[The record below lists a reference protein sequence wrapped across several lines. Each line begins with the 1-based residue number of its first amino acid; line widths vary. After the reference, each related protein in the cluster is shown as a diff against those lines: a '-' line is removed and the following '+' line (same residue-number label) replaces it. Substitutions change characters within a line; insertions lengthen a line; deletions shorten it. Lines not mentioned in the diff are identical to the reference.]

1 MMERTLVRQP
11 GPVRQAVSLFRD
23 RFGTGPVLC
32 ASAPGRV
39 NLIGEHTDYN
49 GGPVL
54 PFAIDRR
61 TAVAGSED
69 EGWTVVSQVDG
80 TMRVIDP
87 DHPEPDSWTAYVGG
101 VIRVLQAR
109 GLAPPGARLAV
120 ASSVP
125 IGAGLSSSAALTVAT
140 ARMLVGLTGRR
151 LSPASLA
158 DIAYRAEHDE
168 VGVRCGRMDQIV
180 SAQARPGHAML
191 LETASGAI
199 THVPFDHTVWLFD
212 TGVRHRLAD
221 GQYNRRRE
229 ECEVALRLAREQG
242 QSADHLGGIAV
253 SELEALVHAI
263 PAPWSLRL
271 RHVVSETA
279 RTRVAAR
286 ALARHDQGEL
296 GRLLVEGHE
305 SLRRDFESSC
315 PEADYLVESA
325 LQYGALG
332 ARLTGGGWGGA
343 VVVLLPPDRAAR
355 SVGEIQERFRQAFGS
370 VPVAWSTKA
379 RGGVRREKFGL

>member
-1 MMERTLVRQP
+1 MERSIVRQP
-11 GPVRQAVSLFRD
+11 GPVRHATSLFRD
-23 RFGTGPVLC
+23 RFGREPVLC

-39 NLIGEHTDYN
+39 NLLGEHTDYN

-61 TAVAGSED
+61 TAVAVSADED
-69 EGWTVVSQVDG
+69 WTVASQVDG
-80 TMRVIDP
+80 TMRVLDP
-87 DHPEPDSWTAYVGG
+87 DHLEPDSWTAYIGG
-101 VIRVLQAR
+101 VVRVLRAR
-109 GLAPPGARLAV
+109 GLAPAGARLAV

-140 ARMLVGLTGRR
+140 ARALVGLAGHR
-151 LSPASLA
+151 LPPAALA
-158 DIAYRAEHDE
+158 DVAYRAEHDE

-191 LETASGAI
+191 IETASGAI
-199 THVPFDHTVWLFD
+199 THVPFDHSVWLLD
-212 TGVRHRLAD
+212 TGVRHRLTD

-229 ECEVALRLAREQG
+229 ECEVALRLVREQG
-242 QSADHLGGIAV
+242 LGVDHLGGIAV
-253 SELEALVHAI
+253 SELEALVHVI

-279 RTRVAAR
+279 RTREAAR
-286 ALARHDQGEL
+286 ALARHDLGEL

-325 LQYGALG
+325 VRHGALG
-332 ARLTGGGWGGA
+332 ARLTGAGWGGA
-343 VVVLLPPDRAAR
+343 VVVLLPLDRAAR
-355 SVGEIQERFRQAFGS
+355 SLGEIQEDFRQASGRI
-370 VPVAWSTKA
+370 PVAWSTKA
-379 RGGVRREKFGL
+379 RGGVRRNSFAD

>member
-1 MMERTLVRQP
+1 MERTVVRQP
-11 GPVRQAVSLFRD
+11 GPVRQAISLFRD
-23 RFGTGPVLC
+23 RLGGGPVLC

-39 NLIGEHTDYN
+39 NLLGEHTDYN
-49 GGPVL
+49 GGPVM

-61 TAVAGSED
+61 TAVAGTED

-80 TMRVIDP
+80 TVRAIDP

-101 VIRVLQAR
+101 VVRVLQAQ
-109 GLAPPGARLAV
+109 GLAPAGARLAV

-140 ARMLVGLTGRR
+140 VRALVGLTGRR
-151 LSPASLA
+151 VPPAALA

-191 LETASGAI
+191 IETASGAI
-199 THVPFDHTVWLFD
+199 THVPFDHAVWLID
-212 TGVRHRLAD
+212 TGIRHRLTD
-221 GQYNRRRE
+221 GQYNQRRE
-229 ECEVALRLAREQG
+229 ECEVALRLVREQG
-242 QSADHLGGIAV
+242 HGAAHLGEIEV
-253 SELEALVHAI
+253 SELASLVRAI

-279 RTRVAAR
+279 RTREAAR
-286 ALARHDQGEL
+286 ALARHDHGEL

-315 PEADYLVESA
+315 PEADYLVQSA
-325 LQYGALG
+325 VQSGALG

-343 VVVLLPPDRAAR
+343 VVVLPPPDRAAR
-355 SVGEIQERFRQAFGS
+355 AVGEIQERFRQAFGR

-379 RGGVRREKFGL
+379 RGGVRRENFAP

>member
-1 MMERTLVRQP
+1 MERSVVVQP
-11 GPVRQAVSLFRD
+11 GPVRQAISLFRE
-23 RFGTGPVLC
+23 RFGSGPVLC

-87 DHPEPDSWTAYVGG
+87 DHLEPESWTAYVGG
-101 VIRVLQAR
+101 VIRVLRAR
-109 GLAPPGARLAV
+109 GLAPAGARLAV

-140 ARMLVGLTGRR
+140 ARALVGLTGHR
-151 LSPASLA
+151 LPPAALA

-168 VGVRCGRMDQIV
+168 VGMRCGRMDQIV

-191 LETASGAI
+191 IETASGAI
-199 THVPFDHTVWLFD
+199 TQVPFDHTVWVFD
-212 TGVRHRLAD
+212 TGIRHRLTD

-242 QSADHLGGIAV
+242 HGAAHLGEIAV
-253 SELEALVHAI
+253 SELAQLVSAI
-263 PAPWSLRL
+263 PAPWGLRL

-279 RTRVAAR
+279 RTREAAR
-286 ALARHDQGEL
+286 ALARHDHGEL

-325 LQYGALG
+325 LQHGALG
-332 ARLTGGGWGGA
+332 TRLTGGGWGGA

-355 SVGEIQERFRQAFGS
+355 SVGEIQERFRQAFGR
-370 VPVAWSTKA
+370 VPLAWSTKA
-379 RGGVRREKFGL
+379 RGGVRREKFAL

>member
-1 MMERTLVRQP
+1 MERSVVRQA
-11 GPVRQAVSLFRD
+11 GPVRQAISLFRD
-23 RFGTGPVLC
+23 RFGSEPVLC
-32 ASAPGRV
+32 ASAPGRI
-39 NLIGEHTDYN
+39 NLLGEHTDYN

-61 TAVAGSED
+61 TAVAATED

-80 TMRVIDP
+80 TVRAIDP
-87 DHPEPDSWTAYVGG
+87 TRPEPGSWTAYIGG
-101 VIRVLQAR
+101 VVRVLQAR
-109 GLAPPGARLAV
+109 GLAPAGARLAV

-125 IGAGLSSSAALTVAT
+125 IGAGLSSSAALTVAA
-140 ARMLVGLTGRR
+140 ARSLVGLTGRR
-151 LSPASLA
+151 LSPAALA

-191 LETASGAI
+191 IETASGAI
-199 THVPFDHTVWLFD
+199 SHVPFDHSVWLLD

-229 ECEVALRLAREQG
+229 ECEVALRLVREQG
-242 QSADHLGGIAV
+242 LGTDHLAGIAA
-253 SELEALVHAI
+253 SELEALVRAI

-279 RTRVAAR
+279 RTREAAR
-286 ALARHDQGEL
+286 ALARHDLGEL

-315 PEADYLVESA
+315 PEADHLVESA
-325 LQYGALG
+325 MQHGALG
-332 ARLTGGGWGGA
+332 ARLTGAGWGGA
-343 VVVLLPPDRAAR
+343 VVVLFPPDRAAP
-355 SVGEIQERFRQAFGS
+355 STGEIQERFRQAFGR
-370 VPVAWSTKA
+370 VPMAWAAKA
-379 RGGVRREKFGL
+379 RGGVRREKIAL

>member
-1 MMERTLVRQP
+1 MERSVVRQP
-11 GPVRQAVSLFRD
+11 GPVRQAISLFRE
-23 RFGTGPVLC
+23 RFGSAPVLC

-54 PFAIDRR
+54 PFAIDGR

-80 TMRVIDP
+80 TVRAIDP
-87 DHPEPDSWTAYVGG
+87 DHPEPDSWTAYVSG
-101 VIRVLQAR
+101 VIRVLRALR
-109 GLAPPGARLAV
+109 LAPAGARLAV
-120 ASSVP
+120 ASSLP

-140 ARMLVGLTGRR
+140 ARALVGLAGRR
-151 LSPASLA
+151 IPPAALA

-191 LETASGAI
+191 IETSSGAI
-199 THVPFDHTVWLFD
+199 THVPFDHAVWLID
-212 TGVRHRLAD
+212 TGIRHRLTD

-229 ECEVALRLAREQG
+229 ECEVALRLVREQG
-242 QSADHLGGIAV
+242 HGADQLGGIDV
-253 SELEALVHAI
+253 SELDALVRAI

-279 RTRVAAR
+279 RTREAAR
-286 ALARHDQGEL
+286 ALARHDLGEL

-315 PEADYLVESA
+315 AEADHLVESA
-325 LQYGALG
+325 LRSGAHG

-343 VVVLLPPDRAAR
+343 VVVLLPPDLAAR
-355 SVGEIQERFRQAFGS
+355 AVGEIQERFRQAFGRI
-370 VPVAWSTKA
+370 PVAWSTKA
-379 RGGVRREKFGL
+379 RGGVRREKFAL

>member
-1 MMERTLVRQP
+1 MERMVVRQP
-11 GPVRQAVSLFRD
+11 GPVRQATSLFRD
-23 RFGTGPVLC
+23 RFGSGPVLC

-39 NLIGEHTDYN
+39 NLLGEHTDYN

-61 TAVAGSED
+61 TAVAASED

-80 TMRVIDP
+80 TMRAIDP
-87 DHPEPDSWTAYVGG
+87 DHPEPDSWTAYIGG
-101 VIRVLQAR
+101 VVRVLRAR
-109 GLAPPGARLAV
+109 GLAPAGARLAV

-140 ARMLVGLTGRR
+140 ARALVGLAGGR
-151 LSPASLA
+151 LPPAVLA

-191 LETASGAI
+191 IETGSGAI
-199 THVPFDHTVWLFD
+199 THVPFDHSVWLLD
-212 TGVRHRLAD
+212 TGIRHRLTD

-229 ECEVALRLAREQG
+229 ECEVALRLVREQG
-242 QSADHLGGIAV
+242 QGVDHLGGIAM
-253 SELEALVHAI
+253 SELATLLRVI
-263 PAPWSLRL
+263 PAPWGLRL

-279 RTRVAAR
+279 RTREAAR
-286 ALARHDQGEL
+286 ALARHDLGEM

-325 LQYGALG
+325 LGHGALG
-332 ARLTGGGWGGA
+332 ARLTGAGWGGT
-343 VVVLLPPDRAAR
+343 VVVLLPIDHAVR
-355 SVGEIQERFRQAFGS
+355 SVGEIQERFRQAFGR
-370 VPVAWSTKA
+370 VPMAWATKA
-379 RGGVRREKFGL
+379 RGGVRREKLAP

>member
-1 MMERTLVRQP
+1 MERSVVRHP
-11 GPVRQAVSLFRD
+11 EPVREAISLFRD
-23 RFGTGPVLC
+23 RFASAPVLC

-54 PFAIDRR
+54 PFAIDGR

-69 EGWTVVSQVDG
+69 EGWTIVSQVDG
-80 TMRVIDP
+80 TVRAIDP
-87 DHPEPDSWTAYVGG
+87 DHPEPESWTAYIGG
-101 VIRVLQAR
+101 VIRVLRAQR
-109 GLAPPGARLAV
+109 LAPAGARLAV

-140 ARMLVGLTGRR
+140 ARALVGLAGRR
-151 LSPASLA
+151 IPPAALA

-191 LETASGAI
+191 IETASGAI
-199 THVPFDHTVWLFD
+199 THVPVDHAVWLID
-212 TGVRHRLAD
+212 TGIRHRLAD

-229 ECEVALRLAREQG
+229 ECEVALRLVREQG
-242 QSADHLGGIAV
+242 HGVDQLGGIDV
-253 SELEALVHAI
+253 SELDALVRAI

-279 RTRVAAR
+279 RTREAAR
-286 ALARHDQGEL
+286 ALARHDLGEL

-315 PEADYLVESA
+315 TEADYLVESA
-325 LQYGALG
+325 LQCGAHG

-343 VVVLLPPDRAAR
+343 VVVLLPPDLAAR
-355 SVGEIQERFRQAFGS
+355 AVGEIQGRFRQTFGR
-370 VPVAWSTKA
+370 VPLAWSTKA
-379 RGGVRREKFGL
+379 RGGVRREKFAL

>member
-1 MMERTLVRQP
+1 MERSIVRQP
-11 GPVRQAVSLFRD
+11 GPVRQAASLFRD
-23 RFGTGPVLC
+23 RFGNEPVLC

-39 NLIGEHTDYN
+39 NLLGEHTDYN

-80 TMRVIDP
+80 TVRAIDP
-87 DHPEPDSWTAYVGG
+87 DHPEPDSWTAYIGG
-101 VIRVLQAR
+101 VIRVLRALR
-109 GLAPPGARLAV
+109 LAPAGARLAV

-140 ARMLVGLTGRR
+140 ARALVGLAGRR
-151 LSPASLA
+151 LPPAALA

-191 LETASGAI
+191 IETASGAI
-199 THVPFDHTVWLFD
+199 THVPFDHSVWLLD

-229 ECEVALRLAREQG
+229 ECEVALRLVREQG
-242 QSADHLGGIAV
+242 LGVDHLGEIAE

-279 RTRVAAR
+279 RTREAAR
-286 ALARHDQGEL
+286 ALARHDLVEL

-315 PEADYLVESA
+315 PEADFLVESA
-325 LQYGALG
+325 LQSGALG

-355 SVGEIQERFRQAFGS
+355 AVGEIQERFHQDFGGA
-370 VPVAWSTKA
+370 PVAWSTKA
-379 RGGVRREKFGL
+379 RGGVRREKVDL

>member
-1 MMERTLVRQP
+1 VRQP
-11 GPVRQAVSLFRD
+11 GPVRQAASLFRD
-23 RFGTGPVLC
+23 RFGSGPVLC

-39 NLIGEHTDYN
+39 NLLGEHTDYN

-69 EGWTVVSQVDG
+69 GAWTIVSQVDG
-80 TMRVIDP
+80 TVRAIDP
-87 DHPEPDSWTAYVGG
+87 DHPEPDSWTAYIGG
-101 VIRVLQAR
+101 VIRVLRALR
-109 GLAPPGARLAV
+109 LAPTGARLAV

-140 ARMLVGLTGRR
+140 ARALVGLTGRR
-151 LSPASLA
+151 LPPAALA

-180 SAQARPGHAML
+180 SAQGRPGHAML
-191 LETASGAI
+191 IETASGAI
-199 THVPFDHTVWLFD
+199 SHVPFDHSVWLLD

-229 ECEVALRLAREQG
+229 ECEVALRLVREQG
-242 QSADHLGGIAV
+242 VGVEHLGGIAV
-253 SELEALVHAI
+253 SELEALVRAI

-271 RHVVSETA
+271 RHVVSETE
-279 RTRVAAR
+279 RTREAAR
-286 ALARHDQGEL
+286 ALARHDLGEL
-296 GRLLVEGHE
+296 GGLLVEGHE

-315 PEADYLVESA
+315 PEADYLVELA
-325 LQYGALG
+325 MQHGALG
-332 ARLTGGGWGGA
+332 AKLTGAGWGGA
-343 VVVLLPPDRAAR
+343 VVVLLPPDRAAPTI
-355 SVGEIQERFRQAFGS
+355 GEIQGRFRQAFGR
-370 VPVAWSTKA
+370 VPMAWATKA
-379 RGGVRREKFGL
+379 REGVRREKLAL

>member
-1 MMERTLVRQP
+1 MRQP
-11 GPVRQAVSLFRD
+11 GPARQAASLFQEH
-23 RFGTGPVLC
+23 FGPGPVQC

-39 NLIGEHTDYN
+39 NLLGEHTDYN

-61 TAVAGSED
+61 TAVAASED
-69 EGWTVVSQVDG
+69 EGWAVVSQVDG
-80 TMRVIDP
+80 TLRVFDP
-87 DHPEPDSWTAYVGG
+87 DRPEPDSWTAYIGG
-101 VIRVLQAR
+101 VVRVLRAR
-109 GLAPPGARLAV
+109 RLAPAGARLAV

-140 ARMLVGLTGRR
+140 ARALLGLTGRR
-151 LSPASLA
+151 LPPAALA

-191 LETASGAI
+191 IETASGAI

-212 TGVRHRLAD
+212 TGVRHRLTD

-229 ECEVALRLAREQG
+229 ECEVALRLAQEQG
-242 QSADHLGGIAV
+242 QGADDLGGIAV
-253 SELEALVHAI
+253 SEVEALVRAI

-279 RTRVAAR
+279 RTREAAR
-286 ALARHDQGEL
+286 ALARHDHGEL

-305 SLRRDFESSC
+305 SLRRDFESSF

-325 LQYGALG
+325 LQHGALG
-332 ARLTGGGWGGA
+332 ARLTGAGWGGA

-379 RGGVRREKFGL
+379 RGGVRREKFAP

>member
-1 MMERTLVRQP
+1 MRQP

-80 TMRVIDP
+80 TMRAIDP

-109 GLAPPGARLAV
+109 ELAPPGARLAV

-140 ARMLVGLTGRR
+140 ARVLVGLTGRR
-151 LSPASLA
+151 LPPPRSRTSPTGRNTMRSACAAAGWIRSSPPRPGPGTRCSSRRPA
-158 DIAYRAEHDE
+158 VRSPTSPSTI
-168 VGVRCGRMDQIV
+168 RCGC
-180 SAQARPGHAML
+180 STPGSG
-191 LETASGAI
+191 TAW
-199 THVPFDHTVWLFD
+199 P
-212 TGVRHRLAD
+212 TG
-221 GQYNRRRE
+221 
-229 ECEVALRLAREQG
+229 
-242 QSADHLGGIAV
+242 STI
-253 SELEALVHAI
+253 
-263 PAPWSLRL
+263 
-271 RHVVSETA
+271 
-279 RTRVAAR
+279 
-286 ALARHDQGEL
+286 
-296 GRLLVEGHE
+296 
-305 SLRRDFESSC
+305 
-315 PEADYLVESA
+315 
-325 LQYGALG
+325 
-332 ARLTGGGWGGA
+332 GGG
-343 VVVLLPPDRAAR
+343 RNAR
-355 SVGEIQERFRQAFGS
+355 SRFGWRESRAMARIILVGS
-370 VPVAWSTKA
+370 P
-379 RGGVRREKFGL
+379 

>member
-1 MMERTLVRQP
+1 MEGSVVMQL
-11 GPVRQAVSLFRD
+11 GPVRQAISLFRD
-23 RFGTGPVLC
+23 RFGGGPVLC

-69 EGWTVVSQVDG
+69 EGWTVVSEVDG
-80 TMRVIDP
+80 TVRALDP
-87 DHPEPDSWTAYVGG
+87 DHLEPDSWTAYIGG
-101 VIRVLQAR
+101 VVRVLQAR
-109 GLAPPGARLAV
+109 RLAPAGARLAV

-140 ARMLVGLTGRR
+140 ARALVGLAGRR
-151 LSPASLA
+151 LPPAALA

-191 LETASGAI
+191 IETASGAI
-199 THVPFDHTVWLFD
+199 THVPFDHTVWQID
-212 TGVRHRLAD
+212 TGIRHRLTD
-221 GQYNRRRE
+221 GKYNRRRE
-229 ECEVALRLAREQG
+229 ECEVALRLVREQG
-242 QSADHLGGIAV
+242 RGADHLGEIDV
-253 SELEALVHAI
+253 SELEALVRAI

-279 RTRVAAR
+279 RTREAAR
-286 ALARHDQGEL
+286 ALARHDHGEL

-325 LQYGALG
+325 LQHGALG

-355 SVGEIQERFRQAFGS
+355 SVGEIQERFRQAFGR
-370 VPVAWSTKA
+370 VPVVWSTKA
-379 RGGVRREKFGL
+379 RGGVRREKFAP